1 MTRSTFLGVAT
12 GVTIAAAGWC
22 GWLVGALNPPAAADP
37 RPGQTPAVCVEALDY
52 AQEGFANNAD
62 AMDAARRAV
71 AAASRGDRDGVVEA
85 TADLDAAN
93 DRVEGIVDDAARAAH
108 ACRAGAR

>member
-1 MTRSTFLGVAT
+1 MTRSSFLGVVV
-12 GVTIAAAGWC
+12 GVTITAAGWC
-22 GWLVGALNPPAAADP
+22 GWLIGATDPPAAADP
-37 RPGQTPAVCVEALDY
+37 GATSAVCVEALDY

-71 AAASRGDRDGVVEA
+71 AAASRGDRAGVADA